1 MAYHKNFAADA
12 GNASYATVV
21 PKSYGVGIAAFFA
34 KAARAIYT
42 RYAYRRTVNVLSGLS
57 DHTLKDIGI
66 ERSQIPWV
74 AHTTAMKIDER
85 RYF

>member
-1 MAYHKNFAADA
+1 MAYHKNYAADA

-21 PKSYGVGIAAFFA
+21 RKSYGVGVAGFFA
-34 KAARAIYT
+34 KAARTIYT
-42 RYAYRRTVNVLSGLS
+42 WYGYHKTVNVLSGLS
-57 DHTLKDIGI
+57 NHTLKDIGI

-74 AHTTAMKIDER
+74 AHTTAMKIDEK